1 MSAKETAMA
10 ESVSE
15 LAYEVD
21 LREPYEQAV
30 ETVTTALKS
39 VGFGVLTRIDVK
51 ATLKEKLGADF
62 RPYVILGA
70 CNPPLGHRALEAEP
84 RIGALLPCN
93 VSGEPAGG
101 GEGVR
106 LLNSFALRAVGYLG
120 ENAEVRAI
128 ALVATE
134 RLQRVPSALRGEE

>member
-1 MSAKETAMA
+1 MA

-39 VGFGVLTRIDVK
+39 EGFGVLTRIDVK

-70 CNPPLGHRALEAEP
+70 CNPPLAHRALEAEP
-84 RIGALLPCN
+84 RIG
-93 VSGEPAGG
+93 
-101 GEGVR
+101 
-106 LLNSFALRAVGYLG
+106 
-120 ENAEVRAI
+120 EVRG
-128 ALVATE
+128 
-134 RLQRVPSALRGEE
+134 SGW